1 MIDLHL
7 INTALAAL
15 GIGAGVVLLIAA
27 ALIAVVAIGQHR
39 SALRRGHLAV
49 TPATP
54 AMGHTPAQAPREP
67 ALR

>member
-15 GIGAGVVLLIAA
+15 GIGAGAVLLLAA
-27 ALIAVVAIGQHR
+27 ALIAVAAIGQHR
-39 SALRRGHLAV
+39 SALRRSHLAV
-49 TPATP
+49 TAGTP
-54 AMGHTPAQAPREP
+54 TMSHTPTQAPREP